1 MWGHDRGLRGAPGLV
16 SSGAILQGFLA
27 RVQGDLPVALAT
39 LIEGAGN
46 VGSKMLL
53 DPSGVV
59 EGSFGDPEVDAAIL
73 LFTNELFPSRKSAS
87 LEVNGAR
94 IFVAVHIPP
103 PRLVIVGAVHIAIT
117 LGQLAKKLGFRVIVC
132 DARERFATPER
143 FPDVDELILGWPNEI
158 LPQLRLDE
166 FSFVVVVTHDAK
178 LDNPALQAALQ
189 SPAPYVGALGSKKT
203 HARRLKALRKAGVSE
218 ADLMRI
224 HSPIGLKIGASSPQE
239 IALATL
245 AEMVAV
251 RNRVRSLPE

>member
-1 MWGHDRGLRGAPGLV
+1 MRP
-16 SSGAILQGFLA
+16 GAILQGFLE
-27 RVQGDLPVALAT
+27 RVRGDCPVALAT
-39 LIEGAGN
+39 LVEGTGS

-59 EGSFGDPEVDAAIL
+59 EGSFGDPEVDAAIR
-73 LFTNELFPSRKSAS
+73 LFANELFPSRKSAS
-87 LEVNGAR
+87 LEVKGAR
-94 IFVAVHIPP
+94 IFVDVHVPP

-117 LGQLAKKLGFRVIVC
+117 LGRLAKELGFRVIVC
-132 DARERFATPER
+132 DARGRFATPER
-143 FPDVDELILGWPNEI
+143 FPDVDELILGWPNEV

-178 LDNPALQAALQ
+178 LDNPALQAALR

-203 HARRLKALRKAGVSE
+203 HARRLKALREAGVGE
-218 ADLMRI
+218 ADLGRI
-224 HSPIGLKIGASSPQE
+224 HSPIGLEIGASSPQE

-245 AEMVAV
+245 AEVVAV